1 VYICD
6 AFGQS
11 LTDGAGPVGPESAV
25 GCGCGFN
32 SAVETNVMM
41 MIVDDRQHSTLL
53 VVVGLGAWAKR

>member
-41 MIVDDRQHSTLL
+41 MIVDD
-53 VVVGLGAWAKR
+53 